1 MYKVAIV
8 GATGAVGREFI
19 LGLKELDFPVSS
31 LRLLASERSAG
42 KSMDTPYGPIKVE
55 EATPESFKG
64 VDFAFFSA
72 GGTASKQLAPE
83 AAKRGCVV
91 IDNSSAW
98 RMDPTVP
105 LVVPEVNME
114 AAKAHKGIIANPNC
128 STIIMCVAIEPI
140 YRKYGIKRIIA
151 STYQAVSGA
160 GWAAIEAL
168 RKESEDY
175 LAGRPVK
182 PEVLPMK
189 TGSVHHQIAFNVI
202 PHIDVFYEDGYTK
215 EEHKMVDETRKIFA
229 DNKIQVCATTV
240 RVPVFRSHS
249 ESINIETVK
258 DFDIEDVK
266 DEIATGKG
274 LVLEDD
280 PMKGVYPMPFMV
292 SGSTLVHVGRVRV
305 DTSAPRSI
313 VLWAV
318 GDQLKKGAATNA
330 IQIALGLIE

>member
-55 EATPESFKG
+55 EATPELFKG

-266 DEIATGKG
+266 DAIATGKG

>member
-42 KSMDTPYGPIKVE
+42 KSMETPYGPIKVE

-128 STIIMCVAIEPI
+128 STIIMCVAIEPL
-140 YRKYGIKRIIA
+140 YRKYCIKRIIA